1 MIESLVIALSGAS
14 YSGKTTKMKEL
25 KSIYKDRLILSDE
38 VIRDKNIDIGEV
50 RSDAKIY
57 LDFEIEVISQKI
69 ENDKNL
75 ISEAKQDG
83 KILLMDRSI
92 FDSMTYFYLYGKP
105 SDLSESD
112 LLRFK
117 SFDEYLYKEVVPFY
131 NTHVNGILFFN
142 PLKIDESKL
151 FKDQY
156 RQNNLIFLQNAE
168 YNMIKALTYG
178 LFKNRI
184 EEVKAITWNPK
195 KEDLLS
201 FNWTKI

>member
-1 MIESLVIALSGAS
+1 MDNSLILALSGAS

-25 KSIYKDRLILSDE
+25 KSVYKDRLLISDE

-50 RSDAKIY
+50 RANAKTY

-75 ISEAKQDG
+75 ITQAEQEH

-105 SDLSESD
+105 SDLSEND
-112 LLRFK
+112 LIRFQA
-117 SFDEYLYKEVVPFY
+117 FDEYLYKEIIPFY
-131 NTHVNGILFFN
+131 NAHLNGILFFH
-142 PLKIDESKL
+142 PLKIDETKL
-151 FKDQY
+151 QKDQY
-156 RQNNLIFLQNAE
+156 RQNNLVHLQNVE
-168 YNMIKALTYG
+168 FNMIKTLSYG
-178 LFKNRI
+178 LFKNHI
-184 EEVKAITWNPK
+184 EEVRVTTWNVK
-195 KEDLLS
+195 KQDLFS